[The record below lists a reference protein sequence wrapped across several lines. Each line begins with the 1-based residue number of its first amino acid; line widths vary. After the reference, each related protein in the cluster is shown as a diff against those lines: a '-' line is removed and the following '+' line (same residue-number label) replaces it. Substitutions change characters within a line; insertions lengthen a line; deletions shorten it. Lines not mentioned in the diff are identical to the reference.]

1 MYYILLGLAP
11 AIFFVWY
18 IYKKDKWQP
27 EPLSQIR
34 KIFFLGMAS
43 IIPAIILE
51 SVLTTY
57 CFHTDLRTVEEV
69 FSIRVLF
76 LFLIVGP
83 IEELC
88 KYSVVKRF
96 IFHTEHFDERID
108 GVVYMVVAAMGFAGF
123 ENIMYI
129 INSPNPTLVG
139 IIRCVTSTPGHAIF
153 SGFFGIFLGN
163 AYICRK
169 NQEYGKAWGQI
180 ILGFLIALTLHAI
193 YDLFAFSQNTAIVLG
208 GIAGFVIFFG
218 ILLIVIVNKLAH
230 ESKLELEQ
238 SKSKE

>member
-1 MYYILLGLAP
+1 MLIRSLSEKCLTINSCWSVVKSVKNSPVYSVETALKMYIKIVTSSTSSSDS
-11 AIFFVWY
+11 AISIVG
-18 IYKKDKWQP
+18 IVSKIS
-27 EPLSQIR
+27 LS
-34 KIFFLGMAS
+34 S
-43 IIPAIILE
+43 
-51 SVLTTY
+51 
-57 CFHTDLRTVEEV
+57 
-69 FSIRVLF
+69 VLF